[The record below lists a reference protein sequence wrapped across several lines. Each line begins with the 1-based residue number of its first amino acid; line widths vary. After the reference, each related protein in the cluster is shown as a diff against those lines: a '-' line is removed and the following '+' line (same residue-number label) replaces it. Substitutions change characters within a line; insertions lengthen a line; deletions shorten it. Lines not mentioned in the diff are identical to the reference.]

1 MSCLPTTQA
10 TSRQECED
18 EKPQHSPF
26 FWYRPC
32 TTAPTSIA
40 RKAAS
45 QASSYHRR
53 TSFHS
58 ACTDFSSHQCLSWL
72 MCLWGWITKHLLAEQ
87 RHLVAFVAK
96 DDKQNRLTAARTM
109 EGCVDMVLCVSIIC
123 GCALSFLG
131 LCEEV
136 ICHHT
141 RFNFSFPPPP
151 PPPPNNKGAGKSG
164 RNASRVSWKSGRWR
178 RTKRSGS

>member
-32 TTAPTSIA
+32 TTTPTSIA

-58 ACTDFSSHQCLSWL
+58 ACTDFSSHQRLSWL

-87 RHLVAFVAK
+87 RQLVAFVAK

-136 ICHHT
+136 IYHHT
-141 RFNFSFPPPP
+141 RFNFS
-151 PPPPNNKGAGKSG
+151 PPPNNKEAGKSG
-164 RNASRVSWKSGRWR
+164 RNASRVSWKSGGWR